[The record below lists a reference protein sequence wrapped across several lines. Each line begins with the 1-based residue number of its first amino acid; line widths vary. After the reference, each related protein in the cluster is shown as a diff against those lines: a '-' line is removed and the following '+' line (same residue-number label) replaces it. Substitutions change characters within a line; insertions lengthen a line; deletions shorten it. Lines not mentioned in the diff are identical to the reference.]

1 MVETN
6 QPENSNAQI
15 AEQIQVIAEKVWRE
29 LTEHSKPLPE
39 GIDDYKQ
46 HLVGVY
52 QKNHPWFNVS
62 AEAVPDNPYAFKI
75 VFTERNE

>member
-6 QPENSNAQI
+6 QPENSHDQTI
-15 AEQIQVIAEKVWRE
+15 EQLQDTVSEIWRE

-39 GIDDYKQ
+39 GIDDYKE

-52 QKNHPWFNVS
+52 QKIHPWFNVS
-62 AEAVPDNPYAFKI
+62 AECIPGDPYAFKI
-75 VFTERNE
+75 VFTKRNE

>member
-1 MVETN
+1 MIGTN
-6 QPENSNAQI
+6 QPKISNAQI
-15 AEQIQVIAEKVWRE
+15 VEQLQDAAGKVWRE

-39 GIDDYKQ
+39 GIDEYKQ

-62 AEAVPDNPYAFKI
+62 AEAVPGDPYAFKI